1 MAVGTRRK
9 RRVIRR
15 TKPIDKMMVKI
26 EMVGAA
32 IAILA
37 DEALSVDQ
45 PGGTYDPYFDA
56 VVLSC
61 RTYRAAVDMP
71 RPKAKK

>member
-1 MAVGTRRK
+1 MKTKIK
-9 RRVIRR
+9 RRVTRR
-15 TKPIDKMMVKI
+15 VRPIDKMMVKI

-61 RTYRAAVDMP
+61 RTYRAAVDTP
-71 RPKAKK
+71 RPKSSKR